1 MAHYINFTKATF
13 NPYNP
18 RVLNEGQFSWMTHDT
33 GKQIGSERQNTI
45 DVWMYDN
52 EGNSWYEDRY
62 EGYGEFGGM
71 DYYELLAKM
80 NGYSEEDLE
89 KGQEMREIGIDLAFG
104 KLKTK
109 DKKRKVLFPALSSSP
124 KYNWKRHDFTQEA
137 ESDPNQSWY
146 DSEYDE
152 YDDDYYDES
161 VSEKAKPGEYSGLYY
176 DVAVKVFKKE
186 RIKGISTALI
196 DGMLKRAHE
205 DGHLE
210 YTAEYV
216 RDAEKDIRAA
226 IDKIGEDNLRMYAF
240 GASESA
246 VTENSELVDRAQE
259 LDDIF
264 QNSRNRRAIRDWEE
278 YTEDLFGEY
287 SGDQDGGRVDVYWE
301 DIPEDELQ
309 TAIDVGQDMMNKYKI
324 KESAVTE
331 NYEVIYSDGVS
342 AMKKFS
348 NERKARAFFYDKIR
362 QKGMKNAAIY
372 KADSGFHSTS
382 QTEYVVAFWGD
393 GSYLDN
399 ISKKD
404 AELAKKKVSE
414 NASLSW
420 DSLKESL
427 GLNEARY
434 DKKKLLKAIEN
445 LDDAIILVKGK
456 EYIIYNP
463 NNNNADNAAMWGD
476 KTIFAL
482 DQDGDEYEIKYSDI
496 ERFSESV
503 ADEKL
508 TYKGREIKDEYDYEV
523 GDIVGNTVDGFDFEV
538 IKLSGTK
545 VEVKHTKTGK
555 KVKGN
560 KRNYYIAS
568 SDVNEG
574 RSINKISKDHAS
586 TVVQMADTAKEW
598 KEADGDRKS
607 ELLDKLR
614 VLNKKKSDLEKELD
628 AAVAGKD
635 RGLELSLQEAEEL
648 AYLEIEVNKILE
660 EAQNNEE
667 N

>member
-1 MAHYINFTKATF
+1 MANYINFTKATF

-89 KGQEMREIGIDLAFG
+89 KGQEMRGIGIDLAFG

-146 DSEYDE
+146 QEDDYDE

-161 VSEKAKPGEYSGLYY
+161 VSEKVEPGEYSGLYY

-246 VTENSELVDRAQE
+246 VS
-259 LDDIF
+259 
-264 QNSRNRRAIRDWEE
+264 
-278 YTEDLFGEY
+278 
-287 SGDQDGGRVDVYWE
+287 
-301 DIPEDELQ
+301 
-309 TAIDVGQDMMNKYKI
+309 
-324 KESAVTE
+324 E
-331 NYEVIYSDGVS
+331 NYEVFYSDGMR
-342 AMKKFS
+342 AMKAFP
-348 NERKARAFFYDKIR
+348 NERKARAFFYDKIK
-362 QKGMKNAAIY
+362 QKGMREVALYRAG
-372 KADSGFHSTS
+372 SGFHSTT
-382 QTEYVVAFWGD
+382 QTEHVIAFWGD
-393 GSYLDN
+393 SSYLDN
-399 ISKKD
+399 VSKKD
-404 AELAKKKVSE
+404 ADLAKKKE
-414 NASLSW
+414 
-420 DSLKESL
+420 
-427 GLNEARY
+427 
-434 DKKKLLKAIEN
+434 
-445 LDDAIILVKGK
+445 
-456 EYIIYNP
+456 
-463 NNNNADNAAMWGD
+463 
-476 KTIFAL
+476 
-482 DQDGDEYEIKYSDI
+482 
-496 ERFSESV
+496 
-503 ADEKL
+503 
-508 TYKGREIKDEYDYEV
+508 
-523 GDIVGNTVDGFDFEV
+523 
-538 IKLSGTK
+538 
-545 VEVKHTKTGK
+545 
-555 KVKGN
+555 
-560 KRNYYIAS
+560 
-568 SDVNEG
+568 
-574 RSINKISKDHAS
+574 
-586 TVVQMADTAKEW
+586 
-598 KEADGDRKS
+598 
-607 ELLDKLR
+607 
-614 VLNKKKSDLEKELD
+614 
-628 AAVAGKD
+628 
-635 RGLELSLQEAEEL
+635 
-648 AYLEIEVNKILE
+648 
-660 EAQNNEE
+660 
-667 N
+667 

>member
-1 MAHYINFTKATF
+1 MANYINFTKATF

-89 KGQEMREIGIDLAFG
+89 KGQEMRGIGIDLAFG

-146 DSEYDE
+146 QEDDYDE

-161 VSEKAKPGEYSGLYY
+161 VSEKVEPGEYSGLYY

-246 VTENSELVDRAQE
+246 VS
-259 LDDIF
+259 
-264 QNSRNRRAIRDWEE
+264 
-278 YTEDLFGEY
+278 
-287 SGDQDGGRVDVYWE
+287 
-301 DIPEDELQ
+301 
-309 TAIDVGQDMMNKYKI
+309 
-324 KESAVTE
+324 E
-331 NYEVIYSDGVS
+331 NYEVFYSDGMR
-342 AMKKFS
+342 AMKAFP
-348 NERKARAFFYDKIR
+348 NERKARAFFYDKIK
-362 QKGMKNAAIY
+362 QKGMREVALYRAG
-372 KADSGFHSTS
+372 SGFHSTT
-382 QTEYVVAFWGD
+382 QTEHVIAFWGD
-393 GSYLDN
+393 SSYLDN
-399 ISKKD
+399 VSKKD
-404 AELAKKKVSE
+404 ADLAKKKVNEAQKYDLEYAVKSIRNYNRGRYRGGMEELAEDILKDLGFDVTKNNIETTVDHLEMSSEGEDIPEDKDMVRELYPMLE

-463 NNNNADNAAMWGD
+463 NNNKADNAAMWGD

-503 ADEKL
+503 
-508 TYKGREIKDEYDYEV
+508 
-523 GDIVGNTVDGFDFEV
+523 
-538 IKLSGTK
+538 
-545 VEVKHTKTGK
+545 
-555 KVKGN
+555 
-560 KRNYYIAS
+560 
-568 SDVNEG
+568 VNEG

>member
-1 MAHYINFTKATF
+1 MANYVNFTKATF

-89 KGQEMREIGIDLAFG
+89 KGQEMRGIGIDLAFG

-146 DSEYDE
+146 QEDDYDE

-161 VSEKAKPGEYSGLYY
+161 VSEKVEPGEYSGLYY

-246 VTENSELVDRAQE
+246 VS
-259 LDDIF
+259 
-264 QNSRNRRAIRDWEE
+264 
-278 YTEDLFGEY
+278 
-287 SGDQDGGRVDVYWE
+287 
-301 DIPEDELQ
+301 
-309 TAIDVGQDMMNKYKI
+309 
-324 KESAVTE
+324 E
-331 NYEVIYSDGVS
+331 NYEVFYSDGMR
-342 AMKKFS
+342 AMKAFP
-348 NERKARAFFYDKIR
+348 NERKARAFFYDKIK
-362 QKGMKNAAIY
+362 QKGMREVALYRAG
-372 KADSGFHSTS
+372 SGFHSTT
-382 QTEYVVAFWGD
+382 QTEHVIAFWGD
-393 GSYLDN
+393 SSYLDN
-399 ISKKD
+399 VSKKD
-404 AELAKKKVSE
+404 ADLAKKKVNEAQKYDLEYAVKSIRNYNRGRYRGGMEELAEDILKDLGFDVTKNNIETTVDHLEMSSEGEDIPEDKDMVRELYPMLE

-503 ADEKL
+503 
-508 TYKGREIKDEYDYEV
+508 
-523 GDIVGNTVDGFDFEV
+523 
-538 IKLSGTK
+538 
-545 VEVKHTKTGK
+545 
-555 KVKGN
+555 
-560 KRNYYIAS
+560 
-568 SDVNEG
+568 VNEG

>member
-1 MAHYINFTKATF
+1 
-13 NPYNP
+13 
-18 RVLNEGQFSWMTHDT
+18 
-33 GKQIGSERQNTI
+33 
-45 DVWMYDN
+45 MYDN

-89 KGQEMREIGIDLAFG
+89 KGQEMRGIGIDLAFG

-146 DSEYDE
+146 QEDDYDE
-152 YDDDYYDES
+152 YDDYYDES
-161 VSEKAKPGEYSGLYY
+161 VSEKVEPGEYSGLYY

-246 VTENSELVDRAQE
+246 VS
-259 LDDIF
+259 
-264 QNSRNRRAIRDWEE
+264 
-278 YTEDLFGEY
+278 
-287 SGDQDGGRVDVYWE
+287 
-301 DIPEDELQ
+301 
-309 TAIDVGQDMMNKYKI
+309 
-324 KESAVTE
+324 E
-331 NYEVIYSDGVS
+331 NYEVFYSDGMR
-342 AMKKFS
+342 AMKAFP
-348 NERKARAFFYDKIR
+348 NERKARAFFYDKIK
-362 QKGMKNAAIY
+362 QKGMREVALYRAG
-372 KADSGFHSTS
+372 SGFHSTT
-382 QTEYVVAFWGD
+382 QTEHVIAFWGD
-393 GSYLDN
+393 SSYLDN
-399 ISKKD
+399 VSKKD
-404 AELAKKKVSE
+404 ADLAKKKVNEAQKYDLEYAVKSIRNYNRGRYRGGMEELAEDILKDLGFDVTKNNIETTVDHLEMSSEGEDIPEDKDMVRELYPMLE

-503 ADEKL
+503 
-508 TYKGREIKDEYDYEV
+508 
-523 GDIVGNTVDGFDFEV
+523 
-538 IKLSGTK
+538 
-545 VEVKHTKTGK
+545 
-555 KVKGN
+555 
-560 KRNYYIAS
+560 
-568 SDVNEG
+568 VNEG

-635 RGLELSLQEAEEL
+635 KGLELSIQEAEEL

>member
-89 KGQEMREIGIDLAFG
+89 KGQEMRKIGIDLAFG

-146 DSEYDE
+146 QEDDYDE
-152 YDDDYYDES
+152 YDDYYDES
-161 VSEKAKPGEYSGLYY
+161 VSEKVEPGEYSGLYY

-399 ISKKD
+399 VSKKD

-574 RSINKISKDHAS
+574 RSINKISKDHAN

>member
-33 GKQIGSERQNTI
+33 GKQIGSERENTI

-52 EGNSWYEDRY
+52 EGNSWYEDKY

-89 KGQEMREIGIDLAFG
+89 KGQEMRGIGIDLAFG

-146 DSEYDE
+146 QEDDYDE
-152 YDDDYYDES
+152 YDDYYDES
-161 VSEKAKPGEYSGLYY
+161 VSEKVEPGEYSGLYY

-246 VTENSELVDRAQE
+246 VNENSELVDRAQE

-324 KESAVTE
+324 KESAVT
-331 NYEVIYSDGVS
+331 
-342 AMKKFS
+342 
-348 NERKARAFFYDKIR
+348 
-362 QKGMKNAAIY
+362 
-372 KADSGFHSTS
+372 
-382 QTEYVVAFWGD
+382 
-393 GSYLDN
+393 
-399 ISKKD
+399 
-404 AELAKKKVSE
+404 E

-503 ADEKL
+503 
-508 TYKGREIKDEYDYEV
+508 
-523 GDIVGNTVDGFDFEV
+523 
-538 IKLSGTK
+538 
-545 VEVKHTKTGK
+545 
-555 KVKGN
+555 
-560 KRNYYIAS
+560 
-568 SDVNEG
+568 VNEG

>member
-89 KGQEMREIGIDLAFG
+89 KGQEMRGIGIDLAFG

-146 DSEYDE
+146 QEDDYDE

-161 VSEKAKPGEYSGLYY
+161 VSEKVEPGEYSGLYY

-246 VTENSELVDRAQE
+246 VS
-259 LDDIF
+259 
-264 QNSRNRRAIRDWEE
+264 
-278 YTEDLFGEY
+278 
-287 SGDQDGGRVDVYWE
+287 
-301 DIPEDELQ
+301 
-309 TAIDVGQDMMNKYKI
+309 
-324 KESAVTE
+324 E
-331 NYEVIYSDGVS
+331 NYEVFYSDGMR
-342 AMKKFS
+342 AMKAFP
-348 NERKARAFFYDKIR
+348 NERKARAFFYDKIK
-362 QKGMKNAAIY
+362 QKGMREVALYRAG
-372 KADSGFHSTS
+372 SGFHSTT
-382 QTEYVVAFWGD
+382 QTEHVIAFWGD
-393 GSYLDN
+393 SSYLDN
-399 ISKKD
+399 VSKKD
-404 AELAKKKVSE
+404 ADLAKKKVNEAQKYDLEYAVKSIRNYNRGRYRGGMEELAEDILKDLGFDVTKNNIETTVDHLEMSSEGEDIPEDKDMVRELYPMLE

>member
-89 KGQEMREIGIDLAFG
+89 KGQEMRGIGIDLAFG

-146 DSEYDE
+146 QEDDYDE

-161 VSEKAKPGEYSGLYY
+161 VSEKVEPGEYSGLYY

-246 VTENSELVDRAQE
+246 VS
-259 LDDIF
+259 
-264 QNSRNRRAIRDWEE
+264 
-278 YTEDLFGEY
+278 
-287 SGDQDGGRVDVYWE
+287 
-301 DIPEDELQ
+301 
-309 TAIDVGQDMMNKYKI
+309 
-324 KESAVTE
+324 E
-331 NYEVIYSDGVS
+331 NYEVFYSDGMR
-342 AMKKFS
+342 AMKAFP
-348 NERKARAFFYDKIR
+348 NERKARAFFYDKIK
-362 QKGMKNAAIY
+362 QKGMREVALYRAG
-372 KADSGFHSTS
+372 SGFHSTT
-382 QTEYVVAFWGD
+382 QTEHVIAFWGD
-393 GSYLDN
+393 SSYLDN
-399 ISKKD
+399 VSKKD
-404 AELAKKKVSE
+404 ADLAKKKVNEAQKYDLEYAVKSIRNYNRGRYRGGMEELAEDILKDLGFDVTKNNIETTVDHLEMSSEGEDIPEDKDMVRELYPMLE

-635 RGLELSLQEAEEL
+635 KGLELSIQEAEEL

>member
-1 MAHYINFTKATF
+1 MANYINFTKATF

-89 KGQEMREIGIDLAFG
+89 KGQEMRGIGIDLAFG

-146 DSEYDE
+146 QEDDYDE
-152 YDDDYYDES
+152 YDDYYDES
-161 VSEKAKPGEYSGLYY
+161 VSEKVEPGEYSGLYY

-246 VTENSELVDRAQE
+246 VS
-259 LDDIF
+259 
-264 QNSRNRRAIRDWEE
+264 
-278 YTEDLFGEY
+278 
-287 SGDQDGGRVDVYWE
+287 
-301 DIPEDELQ
+301 
-309 TAIDVGQDMMNKYKI
+309 
-324 KESAVTE
+324 E
-331 NYEVIYSDGVS
+331 NYEVFYSDGMR
-342 AMKKFS
+342 AMKAFP
-348 NERKARAFFYDKIR
+348 NERKARAFFYDKIK
-362 QKGMKNAAIY
+362 QKGMREVALYRAG
-372 KADSGFHSTS
+372 SGFHSTT
-382 QTEYVVAFWGD
+382 QTEHVIAFWGD
-393 GSYLDN
+393 SSYLDN
-399 ISKKD
+399 VSKKD
-404 AELAKKKVSE
+404 ADLAKKKVNEAQKYDLEYAVKSIRNYNRGRYRGGMEELAEDILKDLGFDVTKNNIETTVDHLEMSSEGEDIPEDKDMVRELYPMLE

-503 ADEKL
+503 
-508 TYKGREIKDEYDYEV
+508 
-523 GDIVGNTVDGFDFEV
+523 
-538 IKLSGTK
+538 
-545 VEVKHTKTGK
+545 
-555 KVKGN
+555 
-560 KRNYYIAS
+560 
-568 SDVNEG
+568 VNEG

-635 RGLELSLQEAEEL
+635 KGLELSIQEAEEL

>member
-89 KGQEMREIGIDLAFG
+89 KGQEMRKIGIDLAFG

-146 DSEYDE
+146 QEDDYDE
-152 YDDDYYDES
+152 YDDYYDES
-161 VSEKAKPGEYSGLYY
+161 VSEKVEPGEYSGLYY

-278 YTEDLFGEY
+278 YTEDLFAEY

-399 ISKKD
+399 VSKKD

>member
-1 MAHYINFTKATF
+1 MANYINFTKATF

-89 KGQEMREIGIDLAFG
+89 KGQEMRGIGIDLAFG

-146 DSEYDE
+146 QEDDYDE

-161 VSEKAKPGEYSGLYY
+161 VSEKVEPGEYSGLYY

-246 VTENSELVDRAQE
+246 VS
-259 LDDIF
+259 
-264 QNSRNRRAIRDWEE
+264 
-278 YTEDLFGEY
+278 
-287 SGDQDGGRVDVYWE
+287 
-301 DIPEDELQ
+301 
-309 TAIDVGQDMMNKYKI
+309 
-324 KESAVTE
+324 E
-331 NYEVIYSDGVS
+331 NYEVFYSDGMR
-342 AMKKFS
+342 AMKAFP
-348 NERKARAFFYDKIR
+348 NERKARAFFYDKIK
-362 QKGMKNAAIY
+362 QKGMREVALYRAG
-372 KADSGFHSTS
+372 SGFHSTT
-382 QTEYVVAFWGD
+382 QTEHVIAFWGD
-393 GSYLDN
+393 SSYLDN
-399 ISKKD
+399 VSKKD
-404 AELAKKKVSE
+404 ADLAKKKVNEAQKYDLEYAVKSIRNYNRGRYRGGMEELAEDILKDLGFDVTKNNIETTVDHLEMSSEGEDIPEDKDMVRELYPMLE

-503 ADEKL
+503 
-508 TYKGREIKDEYDYEV
+508 
-523 GDIVGNTVDGFDFEV
+523 
-538 IKLSGTK
+538 
-545 VEVKHTKTGK
+545 
-555 KVKGN
+555 
-560 KRNYYIAS
+560 
-568 SDVNEG
+568 VNEG

-635 RGLELSLQEAEEL
+635 KGLELSIQEAEEL

>member
-1 MAHYINFTKATF
+1 
-13 NPYNP
+13 
-18 RVLNEGQFSWMTHDT
+18 
-33 GKQIGSERQNTI
+33 
-45 DVWMYDN
+45 
-52 EGNSWYEDRY
+52 
-62 EGYGEFGGM
+62 
-71 DYYELLAKM
+71 
-80 NGYSEEDLE
+80 
-89 KGQEMREIGIDLAFG
+89 
-104 KLKTK
+104 
-109 DKKRKVLFPALSSSP
+109 
-124 KYNWKRHDFTQEA
+124 
-137 ESDPNQSWY
+137 
-146 DSEYDE
+146 
-152 YDDDYYDES
+152 
-161 VSEKAKPGEYSGLYY
+161 
-176 DVAVKVFKKE
+176 
-186 RIKGISTALI
+186 
-196 DGMLKRAHE
+196 
-205 DGHLE
+205 
-210 YTAEYV
+210 
-216 RDAEKDIRAA
+216 
-226 IDKIGEDNLRMYAF
+226 MYAF

-635 RGLELSLQEAEEL
+635 KGLELSIQEAEEL

>member
-89 KGQEMREIGIDLAFG
+89 KGQEMRGIGIDLAFG

-146 DSEYDE
+146 QEDDYDE

-161 VSEKAKPGEYSGLYY
+161 VSEKVEPGEYSGLYY

-246 VTENSELVDRAQE
+246 VS
-259 LDDIF
+259 
-264 QNSRNRRAIRDWEE
+264 
-278 YTEDLFGEY
+278 
-287 SGDQDGGRVDVYWE
+287 
-301 DIPEDELQ
+301 
-309 TAIDVGQDMMNKYKI
+309 
-324 KESAVTE
+324 E
-331 NYEVIYSDGVS
+331 NYEVFYSDGMR
-342 AMKKFS
+342 AMKAFP
-348 NERKARAFFYDKIR
+348 NERKARAFFYDKIK
-362 QKGMKNAAIY
+362 QKGMREVALYRAG
-372 KADSGFHSTS
+372 SRFHSTT
-382 QTEYVVAFWGD
+382 QTEHVIAFWGD
-393 GSYLDN
+393 SSYLDN
-399 ISKKD
+399 VSKKD
-404 AELAKKKVSE
+404 ADLAKKKVNEAQKYDLEYAVKSIRNYNRGRYRGGMEELAEDILKDLGFDVTKNNIETTVDHLEMSSEGEDIPEDKDMVRELYPMLE

-503 ADEKL
+503 
-508 TYKGREIKDEYDYEV
+508 
-523 GDIVGNTVDGFDFEV
+523 
-538 IKLSGTK
+538 
-545 VEVKHTKTGK
+545 
-555 KVKGN
+555 
-560 KRNYYIAS
+560 
-568 SDVNEG
+568 VNEG

-635 RGLELSLQEAEEL
+635 KGLELSIQEAEEL

>member
-1 MAHYINFTKATF
+1 MANYINFTKATF

-89 KGQEMREIGIDLAFG
+89 KGQEMRGIGIDLAFG

-146 DSEYDE
+146 QEDDYDE

-161 VSEKAKPGEYSGLYY
+161 VSEKVEPGEYSGLYY

-246 VTENSELVDRAQE
+246 VS
-259 LDDIF
+259 
-264 QNSRNRRAIRDWEE
+264 
-278 YTEDLFGEY
+278 
-287 SGDQDGGRVDVYWE
+287 
-301 DIPEDELQ
+301 
-309 TAIDVGQDMMNKYKI
+309 
-324 KESAVTE
+324 E
-331 NYEVIYSDGVS
+331 NYEVFYSDGMR
-342 AMKKFS
+342 AMKAFP
-348 NERKARAFFYDKIR
+348 NERKARAFFYDKIK
-362 QKGMKNAAIY
+362 QKGMREVALYRAG
-372 KADSGFHSTS
+372 SGFHSTT
-382 QTEYVVAFWGD
+382 QTEHVIAFWGD
-393 GSYLDN
+393 SSYLDN
-399 ISKKD
+399 VSKKD
-404 AELAKKKVSE
+404 ADLAKKKVNEAQKYDLEYAVKSIRNYNRGRYRGGMEELAEDILKDLGFDVTKNNIETTVDHLEMSSEGEDIPEDKDMVRELYPMLE

-503 ADEKL
+503 
-508 TYKGREIKDEYDYEV
+508 
-523 GDIVGNTVDGFDFEV
+523 
-538 IKLSGTK
+538 
-545 VEVKHTKTGK
+545 
-555 KVKGN
+555 
-560 KRNYYIAS
+560 
-568 SDVNEG
+568 VNEG

>member
-1 MAHYINFTKATF
+1 MANYINFTKATF

-62 EGYGEFGGM
+62 EGYGVFGGM

-89 KGQEMREIGIDLAFG
+89 DKKVLKAMRYGKEMRDIGISLAFDR
-104 KLKTK
+104 LPTK

-124 KYNWKRHDFTQEA
+124 RYNWKRHDFTQEA
-137 ESDPNQSWY
+137 DSDPNQSWY

-152 YDDDYYDES
+152 YEDDYYDES
-161 VSEKAKPGEYSGLYY
+161 VTNEAQKY
-176 DVAVKVFKKE
+176 DLEAAVKSI
-186 RIKGISTALI
+186 RNYNRGRYRG
-196 DGMLKRAHE
+196 GMEELAEDILKDLGFGVTKNNIE
-205 DGHLE
+205 ITVDHLE
-210 YTAEYV
+210 
-216 RDAEKDIRAA
+216 
-226 IDKIGEDNLRMYAF
+226 MS
-240 GASESA
+240 SE
-246 VTENSELVDRAQE
+246 
-259 LDDIF
+259 
-264 QNSRNRRAIRDWEE
+264 
-278 YTEDLFGEY
+278 G
-287 SGDQDGGRVDVYWE
+287 E
-301 DIPEDELQ
+301 DIPEDKDMVRELYP
-309 TAIDVGQDMMNKYKI
+309 ML
-324 KESAVTE
+324 E
-331 NYEVIYSDGVS
+331 N
-342 AMKKFS
+342 
-348 NERKARAFFYDKIR
+348 
-362 QKGMKNAAIY
+362 
-372 KADSGFHSTS
+372 T
-382 QTEYVVAFWGD
+382 
-393 GSYLDN
+393 
-399 ISKKD
+399 
-404 AELAKKKVSE
+404 
-414 NASLSW
+414 SLSW

-482 DQDGDEYEIKYSDI
+482 DQDGEEYEFKYSDI

-503 ADEKL
+503 VNED
-508 TYKGREIKDEYDYEV
+508 
-523 GDIVGNTVDGFDFEV
+523 
-538 IKLSGTK
+538 LSK
-545 VEVKHTKTGK
+545 KTGYREVLKLDILK
-555 KVKGN
+555 KGGLHTFFKGPGMKLDTVN
-560 KRNYYIAS
+560 FSWEEEGDEATIVFRDNAS
-568 SDVNEG
+568 PKVVRDFKAAVGRSKSVAIKESVNEG

-586 TVVQMADTAKEW
+586 TVVQMSDTAKEW

>member
-1 MAHYINFTKATF
+1 MANYINFTKATF

-80 NGYSEEDLE
+80 NAYSEEDLE
-89 KGQEMREIGIDLAFG
+89 KGQEMRGIGIDLAFG

-152 YDDDYYDES
+152 YDDYYDES

-246 VTENSELVDRAQE
+246 VS
-259 LDDIF
+259 
-264 QNSRNRRAIRDWEE
+264 
-278 YTEDLFGEY
+278 
-287 SGDQDGGRVDVYWE
+287 
-301 DIPEDELQ
+301 
-309 TAIDVGQDMMNKYKI
+309 
-324 KESAVTE
+324 E
-331 NYEVIYSDGVS
+331 NYEVFYSDGMR
-342 AMKKFS
+342 AMKAFP
-348 NERKARAFFYDKIR
+348 NERKARAFFYDKIK
-362 QKGMKNAAIY
+362 QKGMREVALYRAG
-372 KADSGFHSTS
+372 SGFHSTT
-382 QTEYVVAFWGD
+382 QTEHVIAFWGD
-393 GSYLDN
+393 SSYLDN
-399 ISKKD
+399 VSKKD
-404 AELAKKKVSE
+404 ADLAKKKVNEAQKYDLEYAVKSIRNYNRGRYRGGMEELAEDILKDLGFDVTKNNIETTVDHLEMSSEGEDIPEDKDMVRELYPMLE

-503 ADEKL
+503 
-508 TYKGREIKDEYDYEV
+508 
-523 GDIVGNTVDGFDFEV
+523 
-538 IKLSGTK
+538 
-545 VEVKHTKTGK
+545 
-555 KVKGN
+555 
-560 KRNYYIAS
+560 
-568 SDVNEG
+568 VNEG

-635 RGLELSLQEAEEL
+635 KGLELSIQEAEEL